1 MKKIFMSGV
10 GGMLGDAFYKAFKND
25 YILKCTDIDLN
36 TTWLEYLDFRN
47 KDEYYKMVSE
57 FNPDYLFHI
66 GAFTDLEFCELNKDN
81 AYLTN
86 MFSVQYAVEI
96 ANELKIPLLYI
107 STAGIFDGSKEE
119 YDEDDIPNPLSVYAK
134 TKYEAE
140 LYVQNNIQNH
150 LICRAGWMMGGGI
163 LKDKKFINK
172 IIKQLIQKN
181 ETLYVVDDKDGTP
194 TYTID
199 FAKNVKLLIENNQ
212 YGLFNM
218 VCNGVTSRYEVAN
231 ELVNIFS
238 LNNRINIIPVSSDY
252 FKKDYFATRPISERL
267 INKRLNQ
274 INMNIMRDW
283 RVALNEY
290 IKEYYNDIYTTLI

>member
-1 MKKIFMSGV
+1 M
-10 GGMLGDAFYKAFKND
+10 
-25 YILKCTDIDLN
+25 
-36 TTWLEYLDFRN
+36 
-47 KDEYYKMVSE
+47 
-57 FNPDYLFHI
+57 
-66 GAFTDLEFCELNKDN
+66 
-81 AYLTN
+81 
-86 MFSVQYAVEI
+86 
-96 ANELKIPLLYI
+96 
-107 STAGIFDGSKEE
+107 
-119 YDEDDIPNPLSVYAK
+119 DD
-134 TKYEAE
+134 
-140 LYVQNNIQNH
+140 
-150 LICRAGWMMGGGI
+150 GGGI

-252 FKKDYFATRPISERL
+252 FKKDYLQPGLF
-267 INKRLNQ
+267 LN
-274 INMNIMRDW
+274 D
-283 RVALNEY
+283 
-290 IKEYYNDIYTTLI
+290 

>member
-10 GGMLGDAFYKAFKND
+10 GGMLGDAFYKTFKNN
-25 YILKCTDIDLN
+25 YHLKCTDIDLN
-36 TTWLEYLDFRN
+36 ATWLEYLDFRD
-47 KDEYYKMVSE
+47 KEEYYKMVSD

-86 MFSVQYAVEI
+86 LLSVQHAVEI
-96 ANELKIPLLYI
+96 ANDLKIPLLYI
-107 STAGIFDGSKEE
+107 STAGIFDGEKEE
-119 YDEDDIPNPLSVYAK
+119 YDEDDLPNPLSVYAK

-140 LYVQNNIQNH
+140 IFVQKNISNH

-194 TYTID
+194 TYTVD

-231 ELVNIFS
+231 ELVNIFG
-238 LNNRINIIPVSSDY
+238 LKNKVNIIPVSSDY
-252 FKKDYFATRPISERL
+252 FKNDYFATRPISERL

-283 RVALNEY
+283 KIALKEY
-290 IKEYYNDIYTTLI
+290 IKEYYNDIEL